1 MFEAT
6 DSQLMERYALGDGL
20 AFDELFRR
28 YEGRVYAYFLR
39 RTRSPDGARD
49 LYQELF
55 LRIHRFRARFDPSR
69 GFESWFFTIASHVYI
84 DYLRRIRGFEEPIGD
99 SLRLTDR
106 VRDGDAE
113 RQTIARAEAHRILAG
128 LSPEQEAVLVA
139 AKVGGFDYA
148 EIAEELGKT
157 VAAVKQAAS
166 RTLRR
171 IRALDAGR

>member
-1 MFEAT
+1 MFETT
-6 DSQLMERYALGDGL
+6 DSQLMERYALGDGR

-39 RTRSPDGARD
+39 RTRSSDSARD

-55 LRIHRFRARFDPSR
+55 LRIHRFRARFDP
-69 GFESWFFTIASHVYI
+69 GQKFESWFFTIARHVYI
-84 DYLRRIRGFEEPIGD
+84 DHLRRIRSFEEPAGASFD
-99 SLRLTDR
+99 DR
-106 VRDGDAE
+106 MQECDPE
-113 RQTIARAEAHRILAG
+113 RQAIARAEVHRVLAG
-128 LSPEQEAVLVA
+128 LSPEQEGVLVA
-139 AKVGGFDYA
+139 AKVGGLDYA

-166 RTLRR
+166 RTIRR

>member
-6 DSQLMERYALGDGL
+6 DSQLMERYALGDEH

-28 YEGRVYAYFLR
+28 YEGRVYGYFLR
-39 RTRSPDGARD
+39 RTRSPDSARD
-49 LYQELF
+49 LYQDLF
-55 LRIHRFRARFDPSR
+55 LRIHRFRARFDPSQ
-69 GFESWFFTIASHVYI
+69 GFESWFFTIASHVFI
-84 DYLRRIRGFEEPIGD
+84 DHLRRSRGFEQPAGD
-99 SLRLTDR
+99 SL
-106 VRDGDAE
+106 AE
-113 RQTIARAEAHRILAG
+113 RVQDCGVERRAIAHEEARRILSG

-148 EIAEELGKT
+148 EIAADLGKT

>member
-1 MFEAT
+1 MHAAT
-6 DSQLMERYALGDGL
+6 DAQLMERYALGDRR

-28 YEGRVYAYFLR
+28 YEGRVYGYFLL
-39 RTRSPDGARD
+39 RTRSPDAARD
-49 LYQELF
+49 LYQDLF
-55 LRIHRFRARFDPSR
+55 LRIHRFRARFDPSQR
-69 GFESWFFTIASHVYI
+69 FESWFFTIARHVYI
-84 DYLRRIRGFEEPIGD
+84 DHLRRSRGFEELAGD
-99 SLRLTDR
+99 WLANRGQDA
-106 VRDGDAE
+106 DAE
-113 RQTIARAEAHRILAG
+113 RQAIARTEAHRILAG
-128 LSPEQEAVLVA
+128 LSSEQKAVLVA

>member
-6 DSQLMERYALGDGL
+6 DSQLMERYALGDGH
-20 AFDELFRR
+20 AFDELFQR

-39 RTRSPDGARD
+39 RTRSPDSARD
-49 LYQELF
+49 LYQDLF
-55 LRIHRFRARFDPSR
+55 LRIHRFRARFDPSQ

-84 DYLRRIRGFEEPIGD
+84 DHLRRSRGSEEPAGD
-99 SLRLTDR
+99 SPADR
-106 VRDGDAE
+106 FQDCGAE
-113 RQTIARAEAHRILAG
+113 RQAIARSEAHRILAG

-157 VAAVKQAAS
+157 VAAVKQVAS
-166 RTLRR
+166 RTIRR
-171 IRALDAGR
+171 IRALDPGC